1 MLDMWD
7 LEVSGDSNDLQL
19 HQEVV
24 DGYLLFSPNLAGTLD
39 KVDVNKMPMTQIL
52 KAQLFLMAS
61 TQSGH
66 AAASETADSLDTK
79 ILNDRERQHL
89 AALIFNLKGD
99 RRSQCR
105 IFSNILNSYPS
116 DLLALRLQHFELFNL
131 GLIDEML
138 KAVETALSNCCDDLP
153 YVSLLGGMQCFA
165 LEELGRFDEA
175 IEPGIR
181 AAEANPLD
189 LWSVHSVAH
198 VNEMT
203 GNFEEGIKWVQKFE
217 RSLRDAGSF
226 AGHIWWHLA
235 LLHIQQG
242 DTSGALKLYDDYV
255 FEIKSIDG
263 LSMSNAISLLARL
276 DFLGVNVGERWQGLI
291 PGSIF
296 RMGHHTNPFN
306 DCHYAY
312 ALAKAGAAGSLDELL
327 LSMREASHRKTH
339 AGRLLQEVAV
349 PLASGLASLAN
360 GDCATSFREMEPIWS
375 KIWMLGGSNAQ
386 RDFFDQAIMLS
397 LNGLGKQKY

>member
-1 MLDMWD
+1 MLDMWG
-7 LEVSGDSNDLQL
+7 LEVTGASNDLQL

-24 DGYLLFSPNLAGTLD
+24 DGYLLFSPNLADTLE
-39 KVDVNKMPMTQIL
+39 KVSVSEMPMTRIL

-61 TQSGH
+61 TQAGH
-66 AAASETADSLDTK
+66 AAASVTAESLDTDT
-79 ILNDRERQHL
+79 LNDRERQHL

-105 IFSNILNSYPS
+105 IFSSILNSYPS
-116 DLLALRLQHFELFNL
+116 DMLALRLQHFELFNL

-138 KAVETALSNCCDDLP
+138 AAVQNALVKCCDDLP

-235 LLHIQQG
+235 LFHIQQG

-255 FEIKSIDG
+255 FDIKSVDG

-276 DFLGVNVGERWQGLI
+276 DFLGVNVGERWQGLV

-296 RMGHHTNPFN
+296 RIGHHANPFN

-312 ALAKAGAAGSLDELL
+312 ALAKAGASGSLDDLL
-327 LSMREASHRKTH
+327 LSMRDASHLKTH
-339 AGRLLQEVAV
+339 AGQLLKEVGV

-360 GDCATSFREMEPIWS
+360 GNYATSFREMEPIWS

-397 LNGLGKQKY
+397 LNGLGKK

>member
-138 KAVETALSNCCDDLP
+138 KAVETALSNCCDDFP
-153 YVSLLGGMQCFA
+153 MY
-165 LEELGRFDEA
+165 RF
-175 IEPGIR
+175 
-181 AAEANPLD
+181 
-189 LWSVHSVAH
+189 
-198 VNEMT
+198 
-203 GNFEEGIKWVQKFE
+203 
-217 RSLRDAGSF
+217 
-226 AGHIWWHLA
+226 
-235 LLHIQQG
+235 
-242 DTSGALKLYDDYV
+242 
-255 FEIKSIDG
+255 
-263 LSMSNAISLLARL
+263 
-276 DFLGVNVGERWQGLI
+276 
-291 PGSIF
+291 
-296 RMGHHTNPFN
+296 
-306 DCHYAY
+306 
-312 ALAKAGAAGSLDELL
+312 
-327 LSMREASHRKTH
+327 
-339 AGRLLQEVAV
+339 
-349 PLASGLASLAN
+349 
-360 GDCATSFREMEPIWS
+360 
-375 KIWMLGGSNAQ
+375 
-386 RDFFDQAIMLS
+386 
-397 LNGLGKQKY
+397 